1 MIFHGFFIILSSP
14 PPAAVFGAQL
24 MAVELRDRSEDVG
37 NLGGDMAS
45 FAGGEAD
52 GFPMVKLFRNP

>member
-1 MIFHGFFIILSSP
+1 MGSSYHLIIATFRGCFWGSAHGSGTPGSI
-14 PPAAVFGAQL
+14 G
-24 MAVELRDRSEDVG
+24 RRS